1 MLIRVLEPLCAFFQ
15 RSVIKCNCCQF
26 ISSWCFG
33 GRKSTA
39 AAGNPVHR
47 QKPPPALECVRG
59 DSLRRSTAAAGNA
72 RHAFGAQALSGDRP
86 RRNNNYSIIG
96 ISLRRREHLYC
107 HPFPAT
113 STKKWM
119 TPLTLWPSGP
129 QSAARLKSPWKFE
142 ARGHA
147 WAQPEWNRADK
158 HPRVPKCLKGTASDA
173 RPGYFVNHRGG
184 NPNPPGQSPEESR
197 RRGKLT
203 TRFEIRCPSHPR

>member
-1 MLIRVLEPLCAFFQ
+1 MCFLSTVSLIATVASSYHRGASVDGRVPPQ
-15 RSVIKCNCCQF
+15 REIRPTVRN
-26 ISSWCFG
+26 
-33 GRKSTA
+33 
-39 AAGNPVHR
+39 HR
-47 QKPPPALECVRG
+47 
-59 DSLRRSTAAAGNA
+59 RRSGVSAGTVPGGVPPL
-72 RHAFGAQALSGDRP
+72 RETPDMLSVPKSSAG
-86 RRNNNYSIIG
+86 IGHGVITQFG
-96 ISLRRREHLYC
+96 ISLHRREHLYC
-107 HPFPAT
+107 QPFPAT

-197 RRGKLT
+197 RRGKLK
-203 TRFEIRCPSHPR
+203 TRF